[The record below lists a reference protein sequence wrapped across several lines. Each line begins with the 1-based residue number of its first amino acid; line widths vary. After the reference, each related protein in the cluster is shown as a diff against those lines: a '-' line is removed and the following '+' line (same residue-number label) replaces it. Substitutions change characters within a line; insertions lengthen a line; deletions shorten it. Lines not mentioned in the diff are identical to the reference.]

1 MPIDATARMA
11 ASLIED
17 VQLIEYDGSPHGIFE
32 TDRDRLIGD
41 LMAFLNGDEVRVHE
55 VQEQLI
61 DPVLPMGT
69 F

>member
-1 MPIDATARMA
+1 MA

-17 VQLIEYDGSPHGIFE
+17 VQLVEYNGSPHGLLE

-41 LMAFLNGDEVRVHE
+41 LLAFLNGEEVARHE
-55 VQEQLI
+55 AEEQMI